1 MAEDIV
7 KQLAAH
13 ISALN
18 PAEICPPASEEQVR
32 RAEAEL
38 GFQIPPLLRSIYL
51 NVGNGGFGPG
61 YGIIGVGAGGHR
73 SDLGTLVQTREEIKR
88 GADYLGLEWQ
98 DSLLP
103 FCGWGCNIFS
113 CVDGNDPGGRII
125 RSDECGIE
133 QVNYN
138 LDTFFQMW
146 LDGKDILDGGNA
158 ESERTT
164 VEIINPFTRG
174 KMRVTSRHKKA
185 K

>member
-1 MAEDIV
+1 MAEDLI
-7 KQLAAH
+7 KRIAAH
-13 ISALN
+13 ISALK
-18 PAEICPPASEEQVR
+18 PAKMCPPASEEQVR
-32 RAEAEL
+32 LAEAGL

-61 YGIIGVGAGGHR
+61 YGIIGVGGGHR
-73 SDLGTLVQTREEIKR
+73 SDLGTLLETRKEIKR

-113 CVDGNDPGGRII
+113 CVDCNDPGGRIV
-125 RSDECGIE
+125 RSDECRTE
-133 QVNYN
+133 EVNYN
-138 LDTFFQMW
+138 LDGFFQMW
-146 LDGKDILDGGNA
+146 LDGKDILDCDNA

-174 KMRVTSRHKKA
+174 KMRVTSTRKKA